1 MALGEKVVS
10 DNDKDND
17 KDSTSN
23 VSRSTDELATEVDEL
38 AAALASP
45 NKLIRL
51 AMWERK
57 DYNNKYEAALKELEF
72 ARASVVLYRRLN
84 VMSVLFTNQI
94 LPL

>member
-1 MALGEKVVS
+1 
-10 DNDKDND
+10 
-17 KDSTSN
+17 
-23 VSRSTDELATEVDEL
+23 
-38 AAALASP
+38 
-45 NKLIRL
+45 LIRL
-51 AMWERK
+51 AMCERK